1 VSTFD
6 PEDYGL
12 TPVNETVPRN
22 WRRQMEADRQEAIE
36 RAEAAEARLEQLER
50 DAVFAAAGIPSDGLG
65 AVLRRG
71 YDGELSVDAVRATL
85 APALGQQGYQEIQ
98 QSLAGH
104 QQAQA
109 MAAGAPPA
117 GTTSTGSD
125 IATLRAEARRKRN
138 AGDFHTQRSKLG
150 EVTNRD
156 AVEPKPSGWILPKQL
171 QQIQ

>member
-22 WRRQMEADRQEAIE
+22 WRRQMEADRQEALE
-36 RAEAAEARLEQLER
+36 RAAKAEARAEQLER
-50 DAVFAAAGIPSDGLG
+50 NAVFAAAGVSSESYFYK
-65 AVLRRG
+65 G
-71 YDGELSVDAVRATL
+71 YDGEMSVEAVRAAYMRET
-85 APALGQQGYQEIQ
+85 GQQGYQEIQ

-104 QQAQA
+104 DQARA
-109 MAAGAPPA
+109 MAAGAPAA
-117 GTTSTGSD
+117 GTTSTAAD
-125 IATLRAEARRKRN
+125 LAALKADARRKRN